1 MTLFFMIILFQSD
14 AVLEYQ
20 IHLTLE
26 VADTL
31 LATATVAD
39 QSMNRRVSNGEVITQ
54 WIEAG
59 VTAGVNDFRTAA
71 AALAIRPGQ
80 YFQLGVLGEEGAI
93 AITSWAV
100 FWRLWFQVA
109 WAASLAEEVMP
120 PAAEATAVFSPDI
133 NSQADKDKDCTFE
146 GRAFPNS

>member
-1 MTLFFMIILFQSD
+1 M
-14 AVLEYQ
+14 
-20 IHLTLE
+20 TLE

-31 LATATVAD
+31 LTTTTVAY
-39 QSMNRRVSNGEVITQ
+39 QSVNRRVSNGEVITR

-120 PAAEATAVFSPDI
+120 PAAEATAVFGPDVDR
-133 NSQADKDKDCTFE
+133 QANKDEQYTFE
-146 GRAFPNS
+146 WG